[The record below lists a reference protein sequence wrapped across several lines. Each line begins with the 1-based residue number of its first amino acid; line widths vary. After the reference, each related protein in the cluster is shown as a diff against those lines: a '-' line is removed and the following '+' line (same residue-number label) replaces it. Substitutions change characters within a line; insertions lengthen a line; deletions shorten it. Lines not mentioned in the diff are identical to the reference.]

1 MKKFDKVLLASDFDG
16 TLKDDNGVITKDVL
30 DAVRYF
36 QENGGFYHACH
47 RQNISGTSALRQ
59 FRLQRSALFANGA
72 LAYDFKSSAPAF
84 FDGIGEE
91 GREVVSSPA

>member
-36 QENGGFYHACH
+36 QENGGFFTLATGRTYQGFGFTTILFTTLPRCS
-47 RQNISGTSALRQ
+47 RTVPWRMISNRPLP
-59 FRLQRSALFANGA
+59 LF
-72 LAYDFKSSAPAF
+72 ST
-84 FDGIGEE
+84 
-91 GREVVSSPA
+91 VSVKKVAR